1 MAKIDLSKMSLDEL
15 KKLEKDTGKA
25 IKGFEERQRKEALA
39 AAEAA
44 VSKYGY
50 SLAELTGTS
59 RKKPK
64 SAPPKY
70 AHPENPSLIWSGR
83 GRQPAWFKEAI
94 ENGKSEQDL
103 LIG

>member
-70 AHPENPSLIWSGR
+70 AHPENPVSHLERARTPTGLVQGSHR
-83 GRQPAWFKEAI
+83 KR
-94 ENGKSEQDL
+94 
-103 LIG
+103 